1 MRRTTETEELLLA
14 VIGAHKEAAAV
25 YYNGEGEISFYKKG
39 TNREADKLG
48 SKDVH
53 LSGGA
58 RFVAWKEERS
68 GWVFPLEE
76 VFRIVF

>member
-14 VIGAHKEAAAV
+14 VVGAHKEADAV

-48 SKDVH
+48 SKDVY

-58 RFVAWKEERS
+58 RFVARKEEGG

-76 VFRIVF
+76 VFRLVF